1 MSPLPPP
8 SRPRPGGI
16 PNRPA
21 PPVAPTTPI
30 YVAVDVEAT
39 ANERNNEIIEV
50 AAVTFTS
57 ERILER
63 WSSLVRPIRA
73 VPLGTAQL
81 TGITNAMLQAA
92 PPFRECCAT
101 ACAASCSATR
111 SSGSRSSSI

>member
-8 SRPRPGGI
+8 SRPRPGSI

-21 PPVAPTTPI
+21 MLPAAPTAPI

-57 ERILER
+57 ERIVER
-63 WSSLVRPIRA
+63 WWSFVRPVRP
-73 VPLGTAQL
+73 VPLSTAQL
-81 TGITNAMLQAA
+81 TGITNAMLQA
-92 PPFRECCAT
+92 
-101 ACAASCSATR
+101 
-111 SSGSRSSSI
+111 